1 MTTTDDPRYP
11 GAYRALVASLGD
23 DSVSLPV
30 PIITSAVLRVL
41 DRLDATEADTV
52 TALRKQVAE
61 LEEDSRTLRALEAG
75 GVDNWDGYSDALA
88 DLGQEQS

>member
-1 MTTTDDPRYP
+1 MTNPDPRYP

-23 DSVSLPV
+23 DSVSLPHD
-30 PIITSAVLRVL
+30 ILGRAVVRIL
-41 DRLDATEADTV
+41 DRIDAHENGTL

-75 GVDNWDGYSDALA
+75 GVDNWEGYSTALE
-88 DLGQEQS
+88 DLD